1 MDKVQHT
8 PGPWKEYVSPINR
21 WIGNAETGEIVCDR
35 PHVTYNDDRMDI
47 RWINNVPLLTAA
59 PDLLKALENLL
70 HIYVALVESGDAGNW
85 DAETETEVID
95 ARAAIAKAK
104 GVQA

>member
-1 MDKVQHT
+1 MYYEERIVNGVLSWRTT
-8 PGPWKEYVSPINR
+8 PDGCWTQFTAK
-21 WIGNAETGEIVCDR
+21 G
-35 PHVTYNDDRMDI
+35 
-47 RWINNVPLLTAA
+47 LTNELCHPVRQAA

>member
-1 MDKVQHT
+1 MEKVQHT
-8 PGPWKEYVSPINR
+8 PGPWKLETQRAPNGGTYYRIYDYENAGNVIAQVIGDGRIEYHE
-21 WIGNAETGEIVCDR
+21 NARLIA
-35 PHVTYNDDRMDI
+35 
-47 RWINNVPLLTAA
+47 AA
-59 PDLLKALENLL
+59 PDLLTALENLL
-70 HIYVALVESGDAGNW
+70 HIHVALVESGDAGNW